1 MESLPRDF
9 RKLSLEDRQKILR
22 EQFPSSPS
30 FGLEP
35 DVKIADRMVE
45 NSVGWFHVP
54 LGIVLGLPL
63 DGQRVDVPLAT
74 EEPSVVA
81 AASYAARI
89 LSAGNLK
96 TTVTRSIMSAQVWL
110 ELTSSTVQNSQALF
124 HRYFEEISLKAR
136 DFLTKME
143 ARGGGLKDVR
153 FRGVEE
159 IPNMI
164 VVEFDVDVCDAQ
176 GANLLNT
183 MAEGISA
190 TLEARLKTRKLMA
203 ILSNDGSRRR
213 ATAEFCLPVGSL
225 AKGLIAGP
233 EAARRIVLAAQ
244 IAELDSTRAVTHNK
258 GIMNGVS
265 ALALATGNDTRA
277 IEASVHAWAARS
289 GKYRALSRYEWNGDF
304 LLGHLEM
311 PTVFAT
317 TGGAV
322 NVHPGVL
329 SNLEILGR
337 PDSAKLSRIAVAL
350 GLAQN
355 FAALF
360 ALTGEGIQKGHMSL
374 HQRRIEHGANKES

>member
-9 RKLSLEDRQKILR
+9 RKFSLEERQKILKGK
-22 EQFPSSPS
+22 FPSPHFEGSELDPH
-30 FGLEP
+30 
-35 DVKIADRMVE
+35 IADRMVE

-54 LGIVLGLPL
+54 QGIVQALPL
-63 DGQRVDVPLAT
+63 DGELLDVPLAT
-74 EEPSVVA
+74 EEPSVIA
-81 AASYAARI
+81 AANYAAKI

-96 TTVTRSIMSAQVWL
+96 TTVTRSIMTAQVWL
-110 ELTSSTVQNSQALF
+110 EAKTSTAGASQELF
-124 HRYFEEISLKAR
+124 LKHLEDISLQAR
-136 DFLTKME
+136 EHLNKME
-143 ARGGGLKDVR
+143 ARGGGLRDIR
-153 FRGVEE
+153 FRTLEQL
-159 IPNMI
+159 PNLM

-190 TLEARLKTRKLMA
+190 FLGSRLKAQKLLA
-203 ILSNDGSRRR
+203 ILSNDGSKRR
-213 ATAEFCLPVGSL
+213 ATAEFCLPVRFL
-225 AKGLIAGP
+225 AKGSIDGP

-244 IAELDSTRAVTHNK
+244 IADLDPARAVTHNK

-277 IEASVHAWAARS
+277 IEASVHAWAART
-289 GKYRALSRYEWNGDF
+289 GRYRALSRYEKNGDF
-304 LLGHLEM
+304 LSGYLEI

-317 TGGAV
+317 IGGAV

-329 SNLEILGR
+329 RNLELLRR
-337 PDSAKLSRIAVAL
+337 PDAAKLSRLAAAL

-360 ALTGEGIQKGHMSL
+360 ALTGEGIQRGHMSL
-374 HQRRIEHGANKES
+374 HQRRFGQGPNKEF